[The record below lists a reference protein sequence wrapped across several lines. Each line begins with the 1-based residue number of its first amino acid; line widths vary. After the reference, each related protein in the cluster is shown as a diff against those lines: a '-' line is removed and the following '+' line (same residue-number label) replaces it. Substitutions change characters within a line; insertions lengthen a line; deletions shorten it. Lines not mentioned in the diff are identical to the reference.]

1 MTDAIAWTIQQMAR
15 TDLPGAA
22 KLSTAIRP
30 GTRAAAIHR
39 LLDRTWRTRQEISR
53 AVGCDIKTA
62 SRVLGDLWV
71 QGTAE
76 MLPASGSRPAQ
87 YRSAA

>member
-22 KLSTAIRP
+22 KLSMSIRP
-30 GTRAAAIHR
+30 GTRAAAIAKM
-39 LLDRTWRTRQEISR
+39 LDRTWRTRMEIARS
-53 AVGCDIKTA
+53 VGCDIKTA
-62 SRVLGDLWV
+62 GRVLGDLWA
-71 QGTAE
+71 QGVAE

-87 YRSAA
+87 YRRAP